1 MGLYLGHT
9 DLTFGKKGERGYTP
23 VKGVDYNDGLSAYE
37 IAKAQGFKGTEEEF
51 GAELMNAVEAQMLFN
66 RFDSTLTWND
76 LETIYTLTWTYN
88 GDNYKQVR
96 TELSSVKYRLELF
109 INDVHV
115 GIWTTTI
122 DDANNTR
129 STVYASM

>member
-37 IAKAQGFKGTEEEF
+37 IAKAQGFNGTEEEF
-51 GAELMNAVEAQMLFN
+51 GTELMNAIEAQMLFN
-66 RFDSTLTWND
+66 RFDSNLTWND

-88 GDNYKQVR
+88 GDR
-96 TELSSVKYRLELF
+96 
-109 INDVHV
+109 
-115 GIWTTTI
+115 
-122 DDANNTR
+122 
-129 STVYASM
+129 